1 MSERMP
7 AYLVL
12 LVFLEAEE
20 YHRRICVVR
29 LKNVNERICK
39 DRKWAYYIIRNVN
52 INV

>member
-1 MSERMP
+1 M
-7 AYLVL
+7 VL

-39 DRKWAYYIIRNVN
+39 DRKWAYYTIRNAYY
-52 INV
+52 NV